1 MTCTRLHWKTHALDR
16 SVLEHILVV
25 HDNLIHLP
33 FDLSAGGAGQS
44 PVEGLLALAE
54 ERRKPHPCGRSSAP
68 LFAAFSD
75 QSPPVLTAVRLPDG
89 VSAKALVA
97 GVACRLLWLF
107 MKVVGVEVR
116 LGWFWLINEVG
127 VAFMLEESGE

>member
-54 ERRKPHPCGRSSAP
+54 ERRSRTPADEALPFICG
-68 LFAAFSD
+68 LFR
-75 QSPPVLTAVRLPDG
+75 P
-89 VSAKALVA
+89 VSARFNRGSAA
-97 GVACRLLWLF
+97 GRGQRKGASCRRCL
-107 MKVVGVEVR
+107 
-116 LGWFWLINEVG
+116 
-127 VAFMLEESGE
+127 